1 MVGHDDLWDGGHAY
15 SIAAKDP
22 VHLILGRCLE
32 GGSLYADIYTVGDA
46 YLLLPG
52 YGGGLLD
59 EVHVIGLVH
68 VGEARPC
75 GEVLSAQR
83 MLGKEVD
90 VVGDDHQVTYLEGG
104 VHASGSIANEEGLYA
119 QFVHDAHG
127 EGHLLHGVAFVI
139 VEAPLHG
146 HDVHAAELAEDEL
159 AGVPFYGG
167 DGEVGNLCIGDF
179 FLVSYF

>member
-1 MVGHDDLWDGGHAY
+1 
-15 SIAAKDP
+15 
-22 VHLILGRCLE
+22 
-32 GGSLYADIYTVGDA
+32 
-46 YLLLPG
+46 
-52 YGGGLLD
+52 
-59 EVHVIGLVH
+59 
-68 VGEARPC
+68 
-75 GEVLSAQR
+75 
-83 MLGKEVD
+83 MLGEEID
-90 VVGDDHQVTYLEGG
+90 VVGDDHQVAYMEMF
-104 VHASGSIANEEGLYA
+104 VHAARGIGYEEGFDT
-119 QFVHDAHG
+119 QFVHHTYG